1 MLGNPPYVKLQ
12 NLMKVDPDVVAYLQ
26 ASRGAD
32 TYASTQT
39 GNFDFYLP
47 FIEKGLRLLG
57 QGGRMAFIAPSLWTV
72 NHYGEGLRRLVR
84 HGRHLDRWLDFKAHQ
99 IFEDV
104 ITYTALQFYTREPRD
119 IVRIAEAPKGDMVD
133 TDWSDPGLAVPY
145 DAFSDDGEW
154 LMATGPERAL
164 IERLAHDCLRLDD
177 RTLTNAIFQGL
188 ITSADHIYHLKR
200 LGTDRYECTP
210 KGKGAKS
217 YEVEIEDTIM
227 KPLVSGPEAKRYE
240 EPETDTYL
248 LFPYERNARGAMRL
262 IPMADMPL
270 RFPMAWAHLRRW
282 EKELRR
288 RESSAFDDD
297 EWYRF
302 GRNQNLDKQDLSKLV
317 VPRLVQHLK
326 CSDDTNAEFCL
337 DNVDVGAFYPPLKP
351 SRRL

>member
-1 MLGNPPYVKLQ
+1 
-12 NLMKVDPDVVAYLQ
+12 
-26 ASRGAD
+26 
-32 TYASTQT
+32 
-39 GNFDFYLP
+39 
-47 FIEKGLRLLG
+47 
-57 QGGRMAFIAPSLWTV
+57 
-72 NHYGEGLRRLVR
+72 
-84 HGRHLDRWLDFKAHQ
+84 
-99 IFEDV
+99 
-104 ITYTALQFYTREPRD
+104 
-119 IVRIAEAPKGDMVD
+119 
-133 TDWSDPGLAVPY
+133 
-145 DAFSDDGEW
+145 
-154 LMATGPERAL
+154 MATGPERAL

-200 LGTDRYECTP
+200 LGTDRYECRP

-248 LFPYERNARGAMRL
+248 LFPNERNARGAMRL
-262 IPMADMPL
+262 ISMADMPL
-270 RFPMAWAHLRRW
+270 RFPMAWAHLRKW

-288 RESSAFDDD
+288 RELSAFDDD

-302 GRNQNLDKQDLSKLV
+302 GRKLQNIDKQDLSKLV

-337 DNVDVGAFYPPLKP
+337 DNVDVGGVLPAAETELATLMAVLNGPICDFVFRVRSKP
-351 SRRL
+351 FQNDYH